1 MALSARIHIM
11 NCHETPCVSRNEVV
25 VSAIIKVDSANIES
39 RNDKVENLFFLN
51 QLDKNETIFLIS
63 FTICC

>member
-39 RNDKVENLFFLN
+39 RNDKVENLFFF
-51 QLDKNETIFLIS
+51 EST
-63 FTICC
+63 

>member
-1 MALSARIHIM
+1 IKLLFHFLRTNGILAKMALSARIHIM

-39 RNDKVENLFFLN
+39 RNDKVENLFF
-51 QLDKNETIFLIS
+51 
-63 FTICC
+63 